1 MNLVNFLVIQS
12 TYPLRPI
19 MPNNASH
26 SGITAAAGTC
36 ICHDFF
42 LCLTSKCSHTFRFY
56 NLSLLHL
63 RQIDRSCFRTL
74 PNILHC
80 CRRAGLFPYPVWLIL
95 LSNQLEIVSS
105 MSWIPNPLR
114 TGLIYIYTKSK
125 ILLNSLQRFAFYIIT
140 DYVYTHL
147 DASSKILFNINTNST
162 P

>member
-1 MNLVNFLVIQS
+1 MNLVNFLVIPS

-105 MSWIPNPLR
+105 MSWIPNPIR
-114 TGLIYIYTKSK
+114 IGLIHIYTKVK
-125 ILLNSLQRFAFYIIT
+125 FCLARYKDLLFVLLPITYILT
-140 DYVYTHL
+140 
-147 DASSKILFNINTNST
+147 ST
-162 P
+162 LVVKSYLL